1 MLALFMT
8 VVTLYSF
15 VGLYIDVLY
24 IYLQS
29 LAFLVNQQGLDT
41 ILMDM
46 P

>member
-1 MLALFMT
+1 MT
-8 VVTLYSF
+8 VVTLYSL